1 MSTLSPLASSIAL
14 HTQTVAAMAS
24 TWSFIMKKFVD
35 YSVGTFIEKFRRVEN
50 RLSKCGRDRLEK
62 LNLKS
67 ADKKLVRYLFG
78 PKFPNEPL
86 LSNPKVRQLLAGCLA
101 TAVGDA
107 WGEAVV
113 MEPGRFIFLTFI
125 DERWV
130 TGDASINLDMSRAI
144 NKVRCQLRD
153 FRVSHIS
160 AVDLQ
165 AYDNMRAPPPNKGR
179 WLEPHI
185 HSIIYMHDD
194 SPLLGKT
201 DKEIEAA
208 LSSRYRSPLVHP
220 EFGKLPRSV
229 VAKLIIPK
237 VEEIAYVA
245 GYMVKRP
252 DIKVARYTAN
262 GRPFNYAIKK
272 TRSLQTTR
280 ILEALSLWKFND
292 MIFSGGLGAPIW
304 TAAKREFM
312 EHFRS
317 RSKGTLDLS
326 LARIDKFW
334 RRVRKADPK
343 LGDCR
348 PEV

>member
-1 MSTLSPLASSIAL
+1 
-14 HTQTVAAMAS
+14 
-24 TWSFIMKKFVD
+24 MKKFVE
-35 YSVGTFIEKFRRVEN
+35 YSVGTFIEKYRRAEN
-50 RLSKCGRDRLEK
+50 RLSRCGRDRLEK
-62 LNLKS
+62 LNLKN
-67 ADKKLVRYLFG
+67 ADQKLVRYLFG
-78 PKFPNEPL
+78 PKLPDEPL
-86 LSNPKVRQLLAGCLA
+86 LSNPKIRQLLAGNLA

-130 TGDASINLDMSRAI
+130 TGDATINLDMSRAI
-144 NKVRCQLRD
+144 NKVRCQLRA

-165 AYDNMRAPPPNKGR
+165 AYDNMRAPSPNKGR

-201 DKEIEAA
+201 AEEIEAA
-208 LSSRYRSPLVHP
+208 LSSRYRAPLVHP

-229 VAKLIIPK
+229 VAKLITPN
-237 VEEIAYVA
+237 VDDLAYVA
-245 GYMVKRP
+245 GYMIKRP
-252 DIKVARYTAN
+252 DIKVARYAAN
-262 GRPFNYAIKK
+262 GRPFNYPIGK

-292 MIFSGGLGAPIW
+292 MIFTGGLGAPIW
-304 TAAKREFM
+304 TAAKREFTM
-312 EHFRS
+312 HLRS
-317 RSKGTLDLS
+317 RSTGTLDLS
-326 LARIDKFW
+326 PDMIEKFW
-334 RRVRKADPK
+334 QRVRKADPK

-348 PEV
+348 PKV